1 MIRVQMTID
10 EQVTMPLPVIS
21 PLNNYLGETSEER
34 YKRLKD
40 FSDTTGIRLLFVYLI
55 DEGMRKKANGER
67 LHFPQNHVYSNK
79 IRT

>member
-1 MIRVQMTID
+1 MARMMID

-21 PLNNYLGETSEER
+21 PLHSYLGETSQER

-55 DEGMRKKANGER
+55 DEGMRKKANDER
-67 LHFPQNHVYSNK
+67 L
-79 IRT
+79 RL